1 MKKRLGYHLVCTYVF
16 YVLLA
21 VTFVWDY
28 FYRDGEKL
36 WRVGLIYI
44 TIFAARFLFSKTFLR
59 KSKGAYVVTLVFIFF
74 AMYLANV
81 MNFMH
86 LSHMIRFYILRLEYY

>member
-36 WRVGLIYI
+36 WRIGLIYI
-44 TIFAARFLFSKTFLR
+44 TIFAARFLFSKTF
-59 KSKGAYVVTLVFIFF
+59 
-74 AMYLANV
+74 
-81 MNFMH
+81 
-86 LSHMIRFYILRLEYY
+86 

>member
-1 MKKRLGYHLVCTYVF
+1 MKKRLGYHLLCTYIF

-36 WRVGLIYI
+36 WRIGLIYV
-44 TIFAARFLFSKTFLR
+44 TIFAARVLFSKTFLR
-59 KSKGAYVVTLVFIFF
+59 KSKGAYVVTLVLSLIHIFIG
-74 AMYLANV
+74 
-81 MNFMH
+81 
-86 LSHMIRFYILRLEYY
+86 

>member
-36 WRVGLIYI
+36 WRIGLIYI
-44 TIFAARFLFSKTFLR
+44 TIFVQYYFKN
-59 KSKGAYVVTLVFIFF
+59 IFEK
-74 AMYLANV
+74 
-81 MNFMH
+81 
-86 LSHMIRFYILRLEYY
+86 I